1 MNFDVLDF
9 LWYLIK
15 LLAFASLALILMQ
28 IIVISITSILDSFKK
43 RKMQENLDKA
53 LLDALKSGN
62 VNVDVIEKE
71 PKKTTKKKNSWHI
84 RKYMI

>member
-71 PKKTTKKKNSWHI
+71 PKKTTKKKNS
-84 RKYMI
+84 